1 MNTKWSERSTLY
13 YICTRHKWW
22 ITSRSSLFTIM
33 DFMVCPKGVNAMKE
47 SRASPKRH
55 QRVWTMI
62 YNTGISPFVT
72 GKSSSG
78 YSLQPEPTAY
88 STQHPYAT
96 IQLGKTTIT
105 PRVLFQVLATGE
117 GAQWKIDPSSWRDM
131 LAGWLYQQLS
141 VARDLQTARWACAKE
156 I

>member
-1 MNTKWSERSTLY
+1 
-13 YICTRHKWW
+13 
-22 ITSRSSLFTIM
+22 M

-117 GAQWKIDPSSWRDM
+117 ELNKKLIRHPGGICWQGDSTNSCLLLGIYR
-131 LAGWLYQQLS
+131 QLGEHVPKRS
-141 VARDLQTARWACAKE
+141 KKKAKE
-156 I
+156 KKDEREGR